1 MQIEEKIPEP
11 TEYCSLRVICGL
23 SAMSLEAATLGLP
36 KSLYAVTLR
45 KNEKLIGMGRVVGDG
60 LHVQVVD
67 IAVDPEFQGQGY
79 SRQIMERIM
88 SFIDEK
94 VPKCAVVSLFAD
106 VDWLYEKFGFV
117 KPQKSQGMFYKRNF

>member
-1 MQIEEKIPEP
+1 MQIEEKIPDAA
-11 TEYCSLRVICGL
+11 EYCALRITCGL
-23 SAMSLEAATLGLP
+23 SAMSVEAAKAGLP

-45 KNEKLIGMGRVVGDG
+45 DGEKLIGMGRVVGDG

-79 SRQIMERIM
+79 SRQILEKIM

-94 VPKCAVVSLFAD
+94 VSKSAVVSLFAD
-106 VDWLYEKFGFV
+106 VDWLYQKFGFV
-117 KPQKSQGMFYKRNF
+117 KPQKSQGMFYKRS

>member
-1 MQIEEKIPEP
+1 MQLENKIPDP
-11 TEYCSLRVICGL
+11 AEYCTLRTACGL
-23 SAMSLEAATLGLP
+23 SSMTLEAAQAGLP
-36 KSLYAVTLR
+36 KSLYVVTLR
-45 KNEKLIGMGRVVGDG
+45 QNGKFVGMGRVVGDG

-94 VPKCAVVSLFAD
+94 IPKCSVVSLFAD
-106 VDWLYEKFGFV
+106 VDLLYQKFGFV
-117 KPQKSQGMFYKRNF
+117 KPQKSQGMFL

>member
-1 MQIEEKIPEP
+1 MQIEDKIPDP
-11 TEYCSLRVICGL
+11 TEYCALRVASGL
-23 SAMSLEAATLGLP
+23 SAMSLDAAIFGLS

-45 KNEKLIGMGRVVGDG
+45 QDGRLIGMGRVVGDG

-67 IAVDPEFQGQGY
+67 IAVDPEFQGKGL

-88 SFIDEK
+88 AFIDEK

-106 VDWLYEKFGFV
+106 VDWLYQKFGFV
-117 KPQKSQGMFYKRNF
+117 KPQKSQGMFYKRV